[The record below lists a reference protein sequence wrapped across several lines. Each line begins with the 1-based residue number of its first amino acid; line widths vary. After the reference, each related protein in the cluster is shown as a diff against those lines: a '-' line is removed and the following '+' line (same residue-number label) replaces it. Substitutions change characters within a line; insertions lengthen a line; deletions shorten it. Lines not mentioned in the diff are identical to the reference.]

1 MANVKVKDL
10 TETQNITNDN
20 KLMVLTDENS
30 NQVKNITVE
39 NFIDNI
45 NSSDTDNG
53 ITIGTDGKLYV
64 DNSDSGV
71 TPGTY
76 QYVKNLEVNAQ
87 GKITSIEEGEATPL
101 ATAST
106 PGIVQPDENSITVDS
121 DGIISAL
128 LSTAS
133 TPGIVQPDG
142 NTITVDSNGVI
153 SASLSTPNTPGI
165 VQPDGNTI
173 VVDNGGKISVPN
185 KQDLLYDGYDISID
199 KQLKFIDLSSNLP
212 SGYGTWSH
220 LVYGDNKF
228 FAYTSTGYVTYS
240 IDDGQNWETPVQD
253 ANLAT
258 RTDWNSTAYGNGL
271 FVQVGNAGYVSTSTD
286 GINWT
291 TPIDTTLTG
300 TAVYPTGSIIY
311 DGIQFLIF
319 NINGTSYRS
328 MAVSSDGTTW
338 TINSVSGFPATF
350 SINSVVFAQNKYI
363 SITSI
368 GQIST
373 STDAINWTTPV
384 TNNNL
389 GRNSW
394 RKIVYFDNKFIAFS
408 NYTSTAYSED
418 GENWTNAAEAIVTSH
433 PTNSYFKGIACS
445 DKNLITFVGSNA
457 RIIRANSLVST
468 LNKTLTYY
476 NYVSDMATEVSASTT
491 DVEYN
496 VRNVF
501 PHDNYIYLAIISGW
515 GATGTTSG
523 NRASVVIESDLG
535 VSVSLMGATTRAS
548 SNVQFRGCAVIP
560 VGTGRTLTVK
570 GVTNPNGMYTITLIG
585 YIRLCTDT
593 IGSIS

>member
-10 TETQNITNDN
+10 NETLNISNDN

-106 PGIVQPDENSITVDS
+106 PGIVQPDGNTITVDS

-142 NTITVDSNGVI
+142 NTI
-153 SASLSTPNTPGI
+153 
-165 VQPDGNTI
+165 
-173 VVDNGGKISVPN
+173 VVDNVGKISVPN
-185 KQDLLYDGYDISID
+185 KQDLLYDGYDITID
-199 KQLKFIDLSSNLP
+199 QQLKFIGLSSNLP

-220 LVYGDNKF
+220 FVYGNNKF

-291 TPIDTTLTG
+291 TPTDTTLTG
-300 TAVYPTGSIIY
+300 TVTYPTGNIIF

-319 NINGTSYRS
+319 NIHANNYRS

-338 TINSVSGFPATF
+338 EINSVSGFPTTIY
-350 SINSVVFAQNKYI
+350 SIRSVIFAQNKYV
-363 SITSI
+363 SITSK

-384 TNNNL
+384 TNTNL
-389 GRNSW
+389 GNNAW
-394 RKIVYFDNKFIAFS
+394 IKLVYFDNKFIAFN

-418 GENWTNAAEAIVTSH
+418 GENWTNAAEAIVTSR
-433 PTNSYFKGIACS
+433 PTNTYFKDIACS
-445 DKNLITFVGSNA
+445 DKNLIAFVGSNA
-457 RIIRANSLVST
+457 IIRANSFVST

-476 NYVSDMATEVSASTT
+476 NYVYEIATEVSASTT
-491 DVEYN
+491 DAEYN
-496 VRNVF
+496 VQSMF
-501 PHDNYIYLAIISGW
+501 PHDSYIYLAIITGW
-515 GATGTTSG
+515 GYTGTTSG
-523 NRASVVIESDLG
+523 NRSSVVVMSDLG
-535 VSVSLMGATTRAS
+535 VSVSLMGAVTRAS
-548 SNVQFRGCAVIP
+548 SNVQFRGCAVLP

-570 GVTNPNGMYTITLIG
+570 GVTNPNGAYTITLIG

-593 IGSIS
+593 IGFIS